1 MQKKNFDNRFKKIE
15 IINENKISFI
25 DFKEELNLEIDDT
38 FYFNGKP
45 FIIWKKSN
53 HKTKHGIKHRY
64 EAINKKVYSQEYNN
78 NIT

>member
-15 IINENKISFI
+15 IIDENRISFI

-53 HKTKHGIKHRY
+53 HKTKHGTKHRY
-64 EAINKKVYSQEYNN
+64 EAINKKVYVKEYNN
-78 NIT
+78 NNT